1 MEPFTDFALKMNLR
15 IPGCPVVKTWCF
27 HCHGFDFDP
36 WSGNSDPAGWILPIG
51 VAIPAESVGERGTGA
66 QRPLPAPRQSQARG
80 RPRRASDPSQSS
92 GHSALLALFTSCR
105 PKVPKL
111 PTSEL
116 IPQAGFLCYS
126 LEAEFLLL
134 RETSV
139 FALGTFN

>member
-1 MEPFTDFALKMNLR
+1 MSQ
-15 IPGCPVVKTWCF
+15 I
-27 HCHGFDFDP
+27 DP
-36 WSGNSDPAGWILPIG
+36 TGWIILIG
-51 VAIPAESVGERGTGA
+51 VAVPAESVGEYGTGA
-66 QRPLPAPRQSQARG
+66 QRPLPAPRQSQARWC
-80 RPRRASDPSQSS
+80 PHLASDPTQNSR
-92 GHSALLALFTSCR
+92 HSALLALFTSGR

-111 PTSEL
+111 PTSEQ